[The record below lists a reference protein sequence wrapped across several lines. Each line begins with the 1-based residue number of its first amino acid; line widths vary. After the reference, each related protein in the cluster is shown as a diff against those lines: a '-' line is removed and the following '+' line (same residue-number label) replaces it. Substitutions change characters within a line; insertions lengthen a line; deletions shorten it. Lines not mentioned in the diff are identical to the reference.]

1 MKNILKKIIICT
13 LLVFCTLP
21 AMAEPLGIEGYKI
34 SGTVLDQDKMPII
47 GAGISYHNDLG
58 VGYTDI
64 DGNFDIVVKNANSLI
79 DISAISFKTETFRA
93 SELQDKTVILEQ
105 DTESTTLDG
114 AYVVDCGP
122 KPEQGI
128 ALAQADPKTNKCIP
142 TKCIEPRWVLRGVGN
157 GKFCED
163 QVGLSCTTKIKHA
176 KHASYQMVGNTL
188 VCTLEQ
194 CDDGYDPDFNNN
206 ECISKDGTPCNDASE
221 LKKINAKAGIWVIGT
236 LRRYCYPTEC
246 LDGFLEQGAGPDMKC
261 RERTCNKTELRNQ
274 DRYAVSGTFNESA
287 QRCDI
292 TACDPG
298 YTPSADRAKCDALET
313 DCTDTAKQRDKNV
326 LRAEWE
332 YEKDGTKWCR
342 VISCTE
348 NHKPNDDE
356 SGCIQTSGDCKST
369 IPHATSANYTR
380 DKSGNLKCELEQCE
394 TGYIA
399 NKSTDNCVERDCT
412 ARAKQIDPNATYG
425 EIEIDRRGNE
435 TCVIRECR
443 DDFVVKNNKC
453 EPTKCDNCLQDFNP
467 TTGKCENIT
476 DLSCTMTGTSN
487 VRRAEYTCENKK
499 RVCRIVECEEFY
511 TRNNA
516 RTQCTSVVG
525 TKCTASQV
533 APSVNTANAKT
544 YKWRSVGGQVL
555 CLIDECRNNNYKPN
569 DAGTQCLL
577 AGGDCTSQIPNARS
591 AEYELDLISGETKC
605 LLKSCKEGWEPD
617 YETNKC
623 NQNKCTTTQ
632 RNVDGLRSDQA
643 SAVTIENGECVATAC
658 HCGYELK
665 DKKCV
670 DWGNKLCTNT
680 TTPAL
685 PQYADADTTFM
696 KCKNKRAY
704 CHVTK
709 CTNSAYTPNSSNT
722 KCVDTAGEPCDS
734 YPSDP
739 HATAGKWKKVNGQ
752 MECLISECADQYK
765 PASDGKSCV
774 QTECTSD
781 DPYANK
787 TKFVNGTCV
796 ITSCRGNYIPDPS
809 TPNPTK
815 CVQGSGE
822 PCDEYPSDPH
832 ATAGKWKKVNGQ
844 MVCLISECDDQ
855 YEPASD
861 GKSCVQ
867 TECTSDD
874 PYANKTKFVNGTC
887 VITSC
892 RGNYIPD
899 PSTPNP
905 TKCVQGSGEPCDE
918 YPSDPHA
925 TAGKWK
931 KVNGQMVCL
940 ISECAD
946 QYKPASDGKSC
957 VQTECTV
964 ENATRTKLENG
975 KCIVKKCI
983 DGYMPD
989 PDSAQ
994 PTKCVPS
1001 AGDCTPD
1008 DKNATAGQYIRNGKK
1023 CIPTECIPGYEVKN
1037 KKCVAIGGKCDKS
1050 ELPENAKSGTRAF
1063 DSATNTEYCQVTA
1076 CSKGFVVS
1084 SDKRSCVQA
1093 AKQYLSEED
1102 SKKRVEE
1109 LQENY
1114 QAQKENEQS
1123 LKNRIL
1129 GATGIGMTGIGG
1141 MQVASALAEQGADA
1155 DAEID
1160 MTAYLATFRC
1170 DYGAGKQFKG
1180 GEMGISLPGA
1190 SELVPLY
1197 AEYVALANDL
1207 KTRKNALGMRAGIE
1221 SQTILDSATT
1231 GLYDDVSTGITS
1243 GTYASLSR
1251 AISDPEGMDAQLWA
1265 ALKQQTA
1272 DKLKTGAII
1281 AGIGAVG
1288 SLIGNIALNHN
1299 APKENSAEIMAKY
1312 AGMYQVFN
1320 QAEQDFQQ
1328 QVDGPTCAD
1337 YKLTGTYPN
1346 CNCPVANQTF
1356 HPDHGCQCDGDLQL
1370 ISGKCQCPNGKTQ
1383 NGTKCTET
1391 IKDPTCADFNLNG
1404 TYPQCDCG
1412 ENKLFNGAKC
1422 IDIPDLSNIEI
1433 DDFDDE
1439 YYDFGDDN
1447 FTNLESDKLKCEYF
1461 GGVGTY
1467 PNCTCTDPKQIFN
1480 VICQDCPGDL
1490 MFRSDLGICACPQGM
1505 IQQDTTCTDPQ
1516 PECELTGLVA
1526 TDKCE
1531 CIANAHSNE
1540 ANQCVCN
1547 TGYTQVGNDCT
1558 LDITSLIPETEP
1570 IASIS
1575 FSSDL
1580 LFDSGKDEL
1589 KTDAKK
1595 FFKDFSDKI
1604 DAELA
1609 KVNQQYN
1616 ANITLDTLDYC
1627 ILVIGHTDHQP
1638 FKNPDNKTRNNQSLS
1653 ERRAKRVADIL
1664 TDNGL
1669 KNVKSK
1675 GVGDKECDASTY
1687 PNKIEQQ
1694 CRRVDIEFRAN
1705 GTCN

>member
-1 MKNILKKIIICT
+1 MKNILRKFIICT

-47 GAGISYHNDLG
+47 GAGISYHNGLG

-128 ALAQADPKTNKCIP
+128 ALSQADPKTNKCIP

-163 QVGLSCTTKIKHA
+163 QVGLSCTTKIRHA
-176 KHASYQMVGNTL
+176 KRASYQMVGNTL

-194 CDDGYDPDFNNN
+194 CDNGYDPDFDNN

-221 LKKINAKAGIWVIGT
+221 LKKINAKSGIWVIGT
-236 LRRYCYPTEC
+236 LRRNCYPTEC
-246 LDGFLEQGAGPDMKC
+246 LDGFLKQGAGPDMKC
-261 RERTCNKTELRNQ
+261 RERKCNKTELRNQ

-313 DCTDTAKQRDKNV
+313 DCTDTAQQRDKNV

-399 NKSTDNCVERDCT
+399 NKSTDNCVKSDCT

-533 APSVNTANAKT
+533 APSVNTANAKS

-605 LLKSCKEGWEPD
+605 LLKSCKDGWEPD
-617 YETNKC
+617 FEANKC

-670 DWGNKLCTNT
+670 HWGDKLCTNT

-752 MECLISECADQYK
+752 M
-765 PASDGKSCV
+765 
-774 QTECTSD
+774 
-781 DPYANK
+781 
-787 TKFVNGTCV
+787 
-796 ITSCRGNYIPDPS
+796 
-809 TPNPTK
+809 
-815 CVQGSGE
+815 
-822 PCDEYPSDPH
+822 
-832 ATAGKWKKVNGQ
+832 
-844 MVCLISECDDQ
+844 VCLISECDDQ

-867 TECTSDD
+867 NECTSDD
-874 PYANKTKFVNGTC
+874 PYANKTKFVNGIC
-887 VITSC
+887 VIKSC

-905 TKCVQGSGEPCDE
+905 TK
-918 YPSDPHA
+918 
-925 TAGKWK
+925 
-931 KVNGQMVCL
+931 
-940 ISECAD
+940 
-946 QYKPASDGKSC
+946 
-957 VQTECTV
+957 
-964 ENATRTKLENG
+964 
-975 KCIVKKCI
+975 
-983 DGYMPD
+983 
-989 PDSAQ
+989 
-994 PTKCVPS
+994 
-1001 AGDCTPD
+1001 
-1008 DKNATAGQYIRNGKK
+1008 
-1023 CIPTECIPGYEVKN
+1023 
-1037 KKCVAIGGKCDKS
+1037 
-1050 ELPENAKSGTRAF
+1050 
-1063 DSATNTEYCQVTA
+1063 
-1076 CSKGFVVS
+1076 
-1084 SDKRSCVQA
+1084 
-1093 AKQYLSEED
+1093 
-1102 SKKRVEE
+1102 
-1109 LQENY
+1109 
-1114 QAQKENEQS
+1114 
-1123 LKNRIL
+1123 
-1129 GATGIGMTGIGG
+1129 
-1141 MQVASALAEQGADA
+1141 
-1155 DAEID
+1155 
-1160 MTAYLATFRC
+1160 
-1170 DYGAGKQFKG
+1170 
-1180 GEMGISLPGA
+1180 
-1190 SELVPLY
+1190 
-1197 AEYVALANDL
+1197 
-1207 KTRKNALGMRAGIE
+1207 
-1221 SQTILDSATT
+1221 
-1231 GLYDDVSTGITS
+1231 
-1243 GTYASLSR
+1243 
-1251 AISDPEGMDAQLWA
+1251 
-1265 ALKQQTA
+1265 
-1272 DKLKTGAII
+1272 
-1281 AGIGAVG
+1281 
-1288 SLIGNIALNHN
+1288 
-1299 APKENSAEIMAKY
+1299 
-1312 AGMYQVFN
+1312 
-1320 QAEQDFQQ
+1320 
-1328 QVDGPTCAD
+1328 
-1337 YKLTGTYPN
+1337 
-1346 CNCPVANQTF
+1346 
-1356 HPDHGCQCDGDLQL
+1356 
-1370 ISGKCQCPNGKTQ
+1370 
-1383 NGTKCTET
+1383 
-1391 IKDPTCADFNLNG
+1391 
-1404 TYPQCDCG
+1404 
-1412 ENKLFNGAKC
+1412 
-1422 IDIPDLSNIEI
+1422 
-1433 DDFDDE
+1433 
-1439 YYDFGDDN
+1439 
-1447 FTNLESDKLKCEYF
+1447 
-1461 GGVGTY
+1461 
-1467 PNCTCTDPKQIFN
+1467 
-1480 VICQDCPGDL
+1480 
-1490 MFRSDLGICACPQGM
+1490 
-1505 IQQDTTCTDPQ
+1505 
-1516 PECELTGLVA
+1516 
-1526 TDKCE
+1526 
-1531 CIANAHSNE
+1531 
-1540 ANQCVCN
+1540 
-1547 TGYTQVGNDCT
+1547 
-1558 LDITSLIPETEP
+1558 
-1570 IASIS
+1570 
-1575 FSSDL
+1575 
-1580 LFDSGKDEL
+1580 
-1589 KTDAKK
+1589 
-1595 FFKDFSDKI
+1595 
-1604 DAELA
+1604 
-1609 KVNQQYN
+1609 
-1616 ANITLDTLDYC
+1616 
-1627 ILVIGHTDHQP
+1627 
-1638 FKNPDNKTRNNQSLS
+1638 
-1653 ERRAKRVADIL
+1653 
-1664 TDNGL
+1664 
-1669 KNVKSK
+1669 
-1675 GVGDKECDASTY
+1675 
-1687 PNKIEQQ
+1687 
-1694 CRRVDIEFRAN
+1694 
-1705 GTCN
+1705 